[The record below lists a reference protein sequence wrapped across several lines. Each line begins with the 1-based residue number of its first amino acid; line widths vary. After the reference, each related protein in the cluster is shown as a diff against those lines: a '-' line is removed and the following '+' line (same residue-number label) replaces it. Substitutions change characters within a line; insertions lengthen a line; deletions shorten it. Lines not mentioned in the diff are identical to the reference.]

1 MDAVLRAAVLY
12 VALLVIFKVAGRQSL
27 SELTLF
33 DFVLLLII
41 GEASQQ
47 ALLGED
53 FSLTN
58 AILVIITLVTIDVA
72 LTMVKRR
79 WPKADLWLEG
89 APLIVVEQGVPLDS
103 RLKEARLRLDEVM
116 ESAREKHG
124 LERLDQIK
132 YAIVE
137 RNGKISIIP
146 AASDA

>member
-12 VALLVIFKVAGRQSL
+12 VALLLIFKVAGRQSL

-58 AILVIITLVTIDVA
+58 SILVVSTLVAIDVA

-89 APLIVVEQGVPLDS
+89 APLIVVEQGVPLES
-103 RLKEARLRLDEVM
+103 RLKEARLRLDDVM

-132 YAIVE
+132 YAILE

>member
-58 AILVIITLVTIDVA
+58 AILVIITLVAIDVA

-89 APLIVVEQGVPLDS
+89 APLVVVEQGVPLDS
-103 RLKEARLRLDEVM
+103 RLKEARLRLDDVM

>member
-12 VALLVIFKVAGRQSL
+12 VALLLIFKVAGRQSL

-58 AILVIITLVTIDVA
+58 SILVVSTLVAIDVA

-89 APLIVVEQGVPLDS
+89 APLIVVEQGVPLES
-103 RLKEARLRLDEVM
+103 RLKEARLRLDDVM

>member
-1 MDAVLRAAVLY
+1 M
-12 VALLVIFKVAGRQSL
+12 
-27 SELTLF
+27 
-33 DFVLLLII
+33 LLLII

-58 AILVIITLVTIDVA
+58 AILVIITLVVIDMA
-72 LTMVKRR
+72 LTLVKRR

-89 APLIVVEQGVPLDS
+89 APLIVVEQGVPLES
-103 RLKEARLRLDEVM
+103 RLKEARLRLDDVM

-146 AASDA
+146 AADAQG